1 MYGMCEESQE
11 LQFDMTQPMEGFF
24 RGRGNGD
31 HENPSYFVKLTEV
44 KHFR

>member
-1 MYGMCEESQE
+1 MYGMCEELQE
-11 LQFDMTQPMEGFF
+11 LQFDMTQPMEVFF

-31 HENPSYFVKLTEV
+31 QENPSYFVKLTEV